1 MDRFEE
7 ILQSLDTPGAETPRE
22 VVLRY
27 EAPEPPPIVLRY
39 VAPKPLPGRR
49 RPPPQEWIAPEIGSR
64 EPELSDDEEPPH
76 SRRGLRIFLI
86 CIAAL
91 LIALCALGIRSARRA
106 VQNRAQ
112 QQQETFRFETERRNT
127 VSDYTPAETTIE
139 RYPNSS
145 DVRLRYAEGHGDEL
159 TIQEVYERVNP
170 CTVTVATALPDG
182 TAIIGTGVIFTP
194 DGYIVTN
201 AHVITGGTQCYAVLD
216 NGYSFAAKLVGYDA
230 QQDLAVIKIDAHNL
244 PTAEFGNSDEL
255 TVGDTVYAIGNP
267 LGVQLRGTLTDGIVS
282 AINRDV
288 LVDGIN
294 LTLIQTNAALH
305 NGNSGGPLINVY
317 GQVVGINTM
326 KIGAGSRMNVEGLGF
341 AIPVSFAA
349 WMVDDLIEYGE
360 IHGEPVLGATVLRN
374 AVTLSGG
381 ETALQV
387 YEITPHSA
395 ADDAGLVPGDLIVT
409 ADGEPLAGIND
420 LLRVRRR
427 HRAGEALT
435 LEIEHNGERSAVDI
449 ILKENTSK

>member
-7 ILQSLDTPGAETPRE
+7 ILQSLDTPGEETPRE

-49 RPPPQEWIAPEIGSR
+49 RPPPQEWSAPDIGGIAPDT
-64 EPELSDDEEPPH
+64 PVPAPPH
-76 SRRGLRIFLI
+76 SRTGLRIFLV
-86 CIAAL
+86 CIVAL
-91 LIALCALGIRSARRA
+91 LITLCALGVRSAQRA
-106 VQNRAQ
+106 AQDRAQ
-112 QQQETFRFETERRNT
+112 QEESFRFETERRNT
-127 VSDYTPAETTIE
+127 VSDYVPAETTIE

-145 DVRLRYAEGHGDEL
+145 DVRLRYAEDHGNEL
-159 TIQEVYERVNP
+159 AIQEVYERVNP

-182 TAIIGTGVIFTP
+182 SAIIGTGVIFTP

-244 PTAEFGNSDEL
+244 PTAEFGNSDDL

-288 LVDGIN
+288 MVDGIN
-294 LTLIQTNAALH
+294 LTLIQTHAALN
-305 NGNSGGPLINVY
+305 NGNAGGPLINVY

-326 KIGAGSRMNVEGLGF
+326 KMGAGSRMNVEGLGF

-374 AVTLSGG
+374 AVTLPDG

-387 YEITPHSA
+387 YEVTPHSA
-395 ADDAGLVPGDLIVT
+395 AEDAGLVPGDLLVT
-409 ADGEPLAGIND
+409 ADGEPLTGIND

-427 HRAGEALT
+427 HRAGETLT
-435 LEIEHNGERSAVDI
+435 LEVEHNGERYTADI